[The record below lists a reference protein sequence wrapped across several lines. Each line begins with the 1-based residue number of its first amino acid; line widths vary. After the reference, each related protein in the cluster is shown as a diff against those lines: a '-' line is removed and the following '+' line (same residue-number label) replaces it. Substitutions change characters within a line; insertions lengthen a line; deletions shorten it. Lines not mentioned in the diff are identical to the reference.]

1 MGNRV
6 TIRGTTFMP
15 NIHGLPALLTLIFA
29 PRVEFRSNEGRT
41 RLNGAI
47 CGLGYDARL
56 DQAVCPERD
65 MEIAFDKE
73 IDYEVRLNL
82 LFFLSYPIIYI
93 YQSIHQSL
101 GCPEREQDSFLAQY
115 CARCSVVHGSTAGSV
130 QGTNP
135 RGIVSFYSLPKP
147 TSHLDF

>member
-1 MGNRV
+1 
-6 TIRGTTFMP
+6 MP

-29 PRVEFRSNEGRT
+29 PRAEYRTNENRT

-73 IDYEVRLNL
+73 IDYDVR
-82 LFFLSYPIIYI
+82 
-93 YQSIHQSL
+93 
-101 GCPEREQDSFLAQY
+101 
-115 CARCSVVHGSTAGSV
+115 
-130 QGTNP
+130 
-135 RGIVSFYSLPKP
+135 K
-147 TSHLDF
+147 